1 MSMNFSRR
9 KFLSNSA
16 KSALVV
22 AAAGVI
28 EAKGGSILVNSTAP
42 ARSQSA
48 AVQPVFARLDEYIA
62 RHMRET
68 GAPGMTLA
76 LANRDGLIRASTYGY
91 ADTKAGL
98 KVVNETMFEIG
109 SVSKSFVGLALMQLN
124 DEGKLDLKKPISE
137 YLPWLKIN
145 TKFEPITTHHLLSH
159 SAGLPGVPLL
169 HDALLGELWTG
180 YEPGKRFLYSNTG
193 YNILGFLIEA
203 IDKRPFAEAMRER
216 VLVPLGM
223 TASSSTI
230 TGEIR
235 KLMAIGYEPLN
246 EGKPFP
252 LHGTLAEAQWIEV
265 DVAAGSIASTPGDM
279 AKYIRMLLNRGAL
292 PKGRLVSEQ
301 GFKLFTKSA
310 IDSPYRGEPASYG
323 YGLWVSDIEGHTRLR
338 HTGGMVAFSSALD
351 VDVTSGVGA
360 FASVN
365 ANLRGYRPVAVTK
378 YAVEL
383 FNASLA
389 GKKLPDAPAAVSP
402 ADEVKNAVDYAGEYE
417 SPGGTESPDGKSPNG
432 KKLVLV
438 AEGEK
443 LILVHAGRRIP
454 LERAAATGDRFIVKH
469 PDFDAFIFG
478 FVRDN
483 RVVTEA
489 YWGSEWYAGAR
500 YTGPR
505 TFETRKDLEGFAGH
519 YYNDSP
525 WYGDTRV
532 VYRKGRLY
540 LDGVQ
545 PLVARTDG
553 KFGIGDPEAPDW
565 ISFESII
572 DGRAMRLNF
581 SGIPFRR
588 MFTP

>member
-1 MSMNFSRR
+1 MNISRR
-9 KFLSNSA
+9 KFISGTVKTAAAVTVLRSVVSA
-16 KSALVV
+16 SALEQ
-22 AAAGVI
+22 A
-28 EAKGGSILVNSTAP
+28 
-42 ARSQSA
+42 A
-48 AVQPVFARLDEYIA
+48 AVQPVFVRLDEFIA

-76 LANRDGLIRASTYGY
+76 LANRDGLIRVSTYGY

-98 KVVNETMFEIG
+98 RVAPETMFEIG
-109 SVSKSFVGLALMQLN
+109 SISKSFVSLALMQLR
-124 DEGKLDLKKPISE
+124 DEGKLDVNKPIVE

-145 TKFEPITTHHLLSH
+145 SKFQAITTHHLLSH
-159 SAGLPGVPLL
+159 TAGLPGVPLL
-169 HDALLGELWTG
+169 HDALLGELWTA

-193 YNILGFLIEA
+193 YNILGFLIETL
-203 IDKRPFAEAMRER
+203 DKRPYAEAIRER
-216 VLVPLGM
+216 LLLPLGM
-223 TASSSTI
+223 TASSSSI
-230 TGEIR
+230 TNDIR
-235 KLMAIGYEPLN
+235 KRMAIGYEPLN

-292 PKGRLVSEQ
+292 PKGRLVSEE
-301 GFKLFTKSA
+301 GFKLFTQSA
-310 IDSPYRGEPASYG
+310 INSPYRGEPASYG

-365 ANLRGYRPVAVTK
+365 ANLRGYRPVAVAK

-389 GKKLPDAPAAVSP
+389 GKKLPDAPAAAP
-402 ADEVKNAVDYAGEYE
+402 EPDEVKNAVDYAGEYE
-417 SPGGTESPDGKSPNG
+417 SPNG

-443 LILVHAGRRIP
+443 LILAHGGRRVP
-454 LERAAATGDRFIVKH
+454 LERAGAAGDRFIVKH
-469 PDFDAFIFG
+469 PDFDTFMLG
-478 FVRDN
+478 FVREN

-489 YWGSEWYAGAR
+489 YWGSDWYAGSR

-505 TFETRKDLEGFAGH
+505 TFEAHKDLEGYAGH
-519 YYNDSP
+519 YFNDSP
-525 WYGDTRV
+525 WYGD
-532 VYRKGRLY
+532 
-540 LDGVQ
+540 
-545 PLVARTDG
+545 
-553 KFGIGDPEAPDW
+553 
-565 ISFESII
+565 
-572 DGRAMRLNF
+572 
-581 SGIPFRR
+581 
-588 MFTP
+588 

>member
-22 AAAGVI
+22 AASGVI
-28 EAKGGSILVNSTAP
+28 EAKGGSVFVNAIAP
-42 ARSQSA
+42 TQSH
-48 AVQPVFARLDEYIA
+48 AVQPLFAKLDEFIA

-76 LANRDGLIRASTYGY
+76 LANRDGLIRASTYGF

-109 SVSKSFVGLALMQLN
+109 SVSKSFVGLALVQLKE
-124 DEGKLDLKKPISE
+124 EGKLDFDKPVTE

-145 TKFEPITTHHLLSH
+145 TRFDAITTHHLLTH
-159 SAGLPGVPLL
+159 SAGLPGAPLL
-169 HDALLGELWTG
+169 LDALLCELWTA
-180 YEPGKRFLYSNTG
+180 YAPGKRFLYSNTG

-203 IDKRPFAEAMRER
+203 LDKRPFADAMRER
-216 VLVPLGM
+216 LLVPMGM
-223 TASSSTI
+223 TASRPTI
-230 TGEIR
+230 TNDIR
-235 KLMAIGYEPLN
+235 KHMAIGYEPLS

-252 LHGTLAEAQWIEV
+252 LRGTLAEAQWIEV
-265 DVAAGSIASTPGDM
+265 DVAAGSIASTPADM
-279 AKYIRMLLNRGAL
+279 AKYIRTLLNRGAL
-292 PKGRLVSEQ
+292 PRGRLISEDA
-301 GFKLFTKSA
+301 FKLFTKAA
-310 IDSPYRGEPASYG
+310 INSPYRGEPASYG
-323 YGLWVSDIEGHTRLR
+323 YGLWVSDIEGHMRLR
-338 HTGGMVAFSSALD
+338 HTGGMVAFSSSLD

-383 FNASLA
+383 FNASLD
-389 GKKLPDAPAAVSP
+389 GKKLPDAPAPAPP
-402 ADEVKNAVDYAGEYE
+402 ADEVKNAAEYAGEY
-417 SPGGTESPDGKSPNG
+417 TSPNG
-432 KKLVLV
+432 KKLVLT

-443 LILVHAGRRIP
+443 LFLTHAGRRVA
-454 LERAAATGDRFIVKH
+454 LERAAGDRFIVKH
-469 PDFDAFIFG
+469 PDFETYLLG
-478 FVRDN
+478 FVREN
-483 RVVTEA
+483 RVITEA
-489 YWGSEWYAGAR
+489 FHGPDWYAGAR

-505 TFETRKDLEGFAGH
+505 TFETRKDLEGYAGH

-525 WYGDTRV
+525 WYGDARV

-540 LDGVQ
+540 VDGVQ
-545 PLVARTDG
+545 PLIARSDG
-553 KFGIGDPEAPDW
+553 KFSVSDPEAPDW
-565 ISFESII
+565 ITFESII
-572 DGRAMRLNF
+572 DGRAMRMNF
-581 SGIPFRR
+581 SGILFRR

>member
-22 AAAGVI
+22 AASGVI
-28 EAKGGSILVNSTAP
+28 EAKGGSVFVNSLAP
-42 ARSQSA
+42 AQSH
-48 AVQPVFARLDEYIA
+48 AVQPLFAKLDEYIA

-76 LANRDGLIRASTYGY
+76 LANRDGLIRASTYGF

-109 SVSKSFVGLALMQLN
+109 SVSKSFVGLALVQLKE
-124 DEGKLDLKKPISE
+124 EGKLDFDKPVTE

-145 TKFEPITTHHLLSH
+145 TKFDAITTHHLLTH
-159 SAGLPGVPLL
+159 SAGLPGAPLL
-169 HDALLGELWTG
+169 LDALLGELWTA
-180 YEPGKRFLYSNTG
+180 YAPGKRFLYSNTG

-203 IDKRPFAEAMRER
+203 LDKRPFAEAMRER
-216 VLVPLGM
+216 LLVPMGM
-223 TASSSTI
+223 TASRSTI
-230 TGEIR
+230 TNDIR
-235 KLMAIGYEPLN
+235 KHMAIGYEPLS

-252 LHGTLAEAQWIEV
+252 LRGTLAEAQWIEV
-265 DVAAGSIASTPGDM
+265 DVAAGSIASTPADM

-292 PKGRLVSEQ
+292 PKGRLISEDA
-301 GFKLFTKSA
+301 FKLFTKAA
-310 IDSPYRGEPASYG
+310 INSPYRGEPASYG

-383 FNASLA
+383 FNASLD
-389 GKKLPDAPAAVSP
+389 GKKLPEAPAPAPP
-402 ADEVKNAVDYAGEYE
+402 ADEVKNAAEYAGEY
-417 SPGGTESPDGKSPNG
+417 TSPNG
-432 KKLVLV
+432 KKLVLT

-443 LILVHAGRRIP
+443 LFLTHAGRRVA
-454 LERAAATGDRFIVKH
+454 LERATGDRFIVKH
-469 PDFDAFIFG
+469 PDFETYLIG
-478 FVRDN
+478 FVREN
-483 RVVTEA
+483 RVITEA
-489 YWGSEWYAGAR
+489 FHGPDWYAGAR

-505 TFETRKDLEGFAGH
+505 TFETRKDLEGYAGH

-525 WYGDTRV
+525 WYGDARV

-540 LDGVQ
+540 VDGVQ
-545 PLVARTDG
+545 PLIARSDG
-553 KFGIGDPEAPDW
+553 KFSVSDPEAPDW
-565 ISFESII
+565 ITFESII
-572 DGRAMRLNF
+572 DGRAMRMNF
-581 SGIPFRR
+581 SGILFRR